1 MIDQNDRGLWGLFE
15 PMILVFNHRQ
25 GARQEWANVLNR
37 FRMGIVTDE
46 DYELL
51 KGRVTEESLLDFDA
65 MYLSFTN
72 EEAQNHNE
80 TMLNK
85 LPSPLIEIKAIK
97 MYPKGRKPKIRK
109 AGTIENRPIMDNLK
123 LKIGAR
129 CLLTSN
135 LNTVDELVNGAAG
148 TIVALETKND
158 GIDSIIIKFDKSSCG
173 KQHRGKF
180 PRLADKYHSENGTP
194 LFRQEFEI
202 SLSSNKGKNLGRGSH
217 AKVQQFAMMIN
228 YASTTH
234 KIQVGNIFINHT
246 TSKSF

>member
-1 MIDQNDRGLWGLFE
+1 
-15 PMILVFNHRQ
+15 MILIHNHRQ

-37 FRMGIVTDE
+37 FRLGIVTDE
-46 DYELL
+46 DFELL
-51 KGRVTEESLLDFDA
+51 KARVTEDPHLDFDA
-65 MYLSFTN
+65 MFLSFTN
-72 EEAQNHNE
+72 EEAQNHNDV
-80 TMLNK
+80 MLNK
-85 LPSPLIEIKAIK
+85 LPSPLVEIKAIK

-123 LKIGAR
+123 LKVGAR

-148 TIVALETKND
+148 RIVALETKNE
-158 GIDSIIIKFDKSSCG
+158 GIDSIIIKFDKPSCG
-173 KQHRGKF
+173 KQHRCKF
-180 PRLADKYHSENGTP
+180 PRLADKYQSENGTP

-202 SLSSNKGKNLGRGSH
+202 SLSSKKGHSLGKGSV

-234 KIQVGNIFINHT
+234 KIQV
-246 TSKSF
+246 